1 VIELNKYV
9 FLSAGAGDFFT
20 SALFNVS
27 PLNGLHGVGG
37 LKGFEPYTCCNDTST
52 MTTPFIG
59 RGYNRYAS
67 DRIAVSKAFLT
78 IDKLEGGS
86 TVPGGLLQEDLG
98 YKCHSAEEHAPIRAY
113 ITDARISST
122 VSPTQ
127 TPINAK
133 SSKRKSHLR

>member
-1 VIELNKYV
+1 MIELNTNV
-9 FLSAGAGDFFT
+9 FHSAGAGDFFT

-52 MTTPFIG
+52 MTAPFIG

-67 DRIAVSKAFLT
+67 DRIAVSKAALT

-86 TVPGGLLQEDLG
+86 TAPGGSLQEGLG

-113 ITDARISST
+113 ITDARISNIA
-122 VSPTQ
+122 SPTQ
-127 TPINAK
+127 KPSNAK